1 MAPQGGETVSGPL
14 ATEAG
19 AVDPAAGPAADD
31 ILYFLH
37 IHKTAGS
44 ALGQILD
51 AHFAHR
57 EICPARVWPELRDLT
72 AEDLAPYRLFR
83 GHFLDFRERLAR
95 PPRIITLLRDPV
107 ERSLSTYY
115 FIQRN
120 TDHHLHGLSH
130 ELSLAEFLH
139 DKRTMQSVA
148 NLQTRWILA
157 NSRPSRTPHETEA
170 RLVAEGVDLVE
181 EAAAFLATLDL
192 VGVAERFDEFVPPL
206 YRLMGWPL
214 REWEAFAAEPVNVT
228 EGRPRLDDLDPSVA
242 DRILE
247 LTASD
252 RALHQRAE
260 ALFDEHLQALAA
272 AGPAPEAPPAPPRE
286 RIELHFGDAV
296 PGLGWEGPEVD
307 EADGVGFRWIGPG
320 PSASLFLDLPADR
333 PVTVDVSV
341 LASVGPDVLDSL
353 ALQVDGVSVPLR
365 RRRVHGLLSALAP
378 AGAARRV
385 RRPRA
390 RFRAVVPPAAAGQ
403 APPGPR
409 HLCLSVAETR
419 KVVRDGEVVDGR
431 RLGVAVE
438 WVTAVASGTRRSVG

>member
-14 ATEAG
+14 ATEVEAADRAADGAG
-19 AVDPAAGPAADD
+19 DD

-51 AHFAHR
+51 AHFAHH

-72 AEDLAPYRLFR
+72 AEELAPYRLFR
-83 GHFLDFRERLAR
+83 GHFLDFRDRLAR

-157 NSRPSRTPHETEA
+157 NSRPSWTPHETEA

-192 VGVAERFDEFVPPL
+192 VGVAERFDEYVPPL

-228 EGRPRLDDLDPSVA
+228 EGRPRLDDLDAAVA

-247 LTASD
+247 LTESD

-260 ALFDEHLQALAA
+260 ALFDRHLQVLTA
-272 AGPAPEAPPAPPRE
+272 AGPAPEAPAP
-286 RIELHFGDAV
+286 
-296 PGLGWEGPEVD
+296 
-307 EADGVGFRWIGPG
+307 
-320 PSASLFLDLPADR
+320 PSASSWPSGR
-333 PVTVDVSV
+333 PCLGWAGRAPRSTGATVW
-341 LASVGPDVLDSL
+341 G
-353 ALQVDGVSVPLR
+353 
-365 RRRVHGLLSALAP
+365 SAGSAP
-378 AGAARRV
+378 AP
-385 RRPRA
+385 RPACSWTCR
-390 RFRAVVPPAAAGQ
+390 P
-403 APPGPR
+403 
-409 HLCLSVAETR
+409 T
-419 KVVRDGEVVDGR
+419 GR
-431 RLGVAVE
+431 
-438 WVTAVASGTRRSVG
+438 